1 MDTVYCLFHPYKWT
15 HRLVVPVYSYLI
27 KHCGSDRRIMKVGG
41 VVGNLRAESIFQ
53 SNVFMCVL
61 ATVVGE

>member
-1 MDTVYCLFHPYKWT
+1 MDTQVGASSVFL
-15 HRLVVPVYSYLI
+15 LI
-27 KHCGSDRRIMKVGG
+27 KHCGSDRRIVRAGD
-41 VVGNLRAESIFQ
+41 VVGNLTVESIFQ

>member
-1 MDTVYCLFHPYKWT
+1 M
-15 HRLVVPVYSYLI
+15 RA
-27 KHCGSDRRIMKVGG
+27 RG
-41 VVGNLRAESIFQ
+41 VVGNLRVESIFQ